1 MAKVYAN
8 LVRNGRRTL
17 AEVPERYRA
26 AVAEILDLNK
36 ESGEGE
42 E

>member
-17 AEVPERYRA
+17 AEVPERYCA
-26 AVAEILDLNK
+26 AVAEILGLNK

>member
-17 AEVPERYRA
+17 EDVPERYRD
-26 AVAEILDLNK
+26 AVAKIL
-36 ESGEGE
+36 GEAV
-42 E
+42 